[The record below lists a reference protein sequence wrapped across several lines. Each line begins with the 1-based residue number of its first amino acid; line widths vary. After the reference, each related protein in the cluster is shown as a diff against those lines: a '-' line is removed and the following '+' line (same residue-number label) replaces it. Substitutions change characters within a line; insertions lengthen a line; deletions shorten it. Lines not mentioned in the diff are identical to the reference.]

1 MTKEAN
7 HFSLRIG
14 HLPTLYHTSFLLMGT
29 ALLKNNDVEAEWTL
43 FPSGPDLVNAMRDG
57 HLDIGYVGLPPAIIG
72 VDKGI
77 GLICI
82 AGGHIEGTLMVGGQ
96 GVRTVDQCGSMPA
109 FLGQFSGTAIG
120 CPPRGSIHDVII
132 NELLQEYRIE
142 DVHVNNYAWADF
154 LPEAIVEAEIAAA
167 AGTPALAVAARRY
180 YGAHTIMP
188 PARLWPFNP
197 SYGIVAMRD
206 DLVCHENVIRRF
218 LVAHE
223 MACEM
228 IRHDPRKCARIVAR
242 TIGVVDASFVAEA
255 YQISPKYCASLPP
268 QYVSS
273 TMKFVDALEALGY
286 ISRRSNETDIFDV
299 SLINEVHTAPPHYEC
314 GLPGALQ

>member
-1 MTKEAN
+1 LIKEAN
-7 HFSLRIG
+7 HLLLRIG

-43 FPSGPDLVNAMRDG
+43 FPSGPDLVDAMREG
-57 HLDIGYVGLPPAIIG
+57 RLDIGYVGLPPVIIG

-96 GVRTVDQCGSMPA
+96 GARTVDQCGSMSA

-120 CPPRGSIHDVII
+120 CPPRGSIHDVIV
-132 NELLQEYRIE
+132 NELLKEYHIE
-142 DVHVNNYAWADF
+142 DVHVKNYAWADF

-180 YGAHTIMP
+180 YGAHTILP

-206 DLVCHENVIRRF
+206 DLVRREDVLRRF

-223 MACEM
+223 IACEM
-228 IRHDPRKCARIVAR
+228 IRHDPGKCARIVAR
-242 TIGVVDASFVAEA
+242 TTGVVDAGFVAEA

-268 QYVSS
+268 EYVSS
-273 TMKFVDALEALGY
+273 TMKFVNALEALGY
-286 ISRRSNETDIFDV
+286 ISGRSSETDIFDV

-314 GLPGALQ
+314 GLPGALL